1 MIKTNR
7 GNTKMKGAVT
17 ELLADYAVITRNMV
31 KMLMENGIDREK
43 ALEMVT
49 DVHCNG
55 KLTEEEL
62 KEKFNKEIQNTLF
75 KLLDKLGEKAEEKA
89 DEERA

>member
-1 MIKTNR
+1 MIKIKGVNI
-7 GNTKMKGAVT
+7 KMKGAVT
-17 ELLADYAVITRNMV
+17 ELLAEYAVITRNMV

-49 DVHCNG
+49 DAHSNG

-62 KEKFNKEIQNTLF
+62 REKFDKIIQKALSE
-75 KLLDKLGEKAEEKA
+75 LIDKLGEKAEEKA

>member
-1 MIKTNR
+1 M
-7 GNTKMKGAVT
+7 T

-75 KLLDKLGEKAEEKA
+75 KLLDKLGEKVEEKS